1 MSPVGIQWSPSE
13 AAAVNEFL
21 NTPVGRKWLG
31 VLLTRKPKVDLNST
45 EKAALTGAFS
55 AGYESIFSEIA
66 ATRVAQPLSESAS
79 VKGIDPTK
87 D

>member
-1 MSPVGIQWSPSE
+1 MSPPGIAWNPGE

-21 NTPVGRKWLG
+21 NSAVGRKWLG
-31 VLLTRKPKVDLNST
+31 VLLTRKPRIDLGST
-45 EKAALTGAFS
+45 EKAALSGAFA

-66 ATRVAQPLSESAS
+66 ATRIGQSPIDTASAKS
-79 VKGIDPTK
+79 IDPTK

>member
-1 MSPVGIQWSPSE
+1 MSPPGIPWSPSE

-21 NTPVGRKWLG
+21 GTAVGRKWLG
-31 VLLTRKPKVDLNST
+31 VLLTRKPRIDLSNT
-45 EKAALTGAFS
+45 ERAALSGAFA
-55 AGYESIFSEIA
+55 AGYESIFAEIA
-66 ATRVAQPLSESAS
+66 ATRVAQSHADTAS